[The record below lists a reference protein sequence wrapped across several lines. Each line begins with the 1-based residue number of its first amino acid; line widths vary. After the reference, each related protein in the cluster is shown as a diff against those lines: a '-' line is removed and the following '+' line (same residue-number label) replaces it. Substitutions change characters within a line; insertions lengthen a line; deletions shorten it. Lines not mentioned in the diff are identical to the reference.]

1 MFDSHFSWLSEV
13 FFWEVCLAPSDSARL
28 RTSDSDGRELWRA
41 AGLGTLNRALFFR
54 DRSDSGADWLRS
66 GSWFSGSEPT
76 FTKAFLVL
84 VKAEVTEPIT
94 KKKKEKGCKKRH
106 SSTSP
111 ILLKTPLK
119 LGFIFG
125 GRCQLNQPTSRQ
137 KHTCSCIIVSGRQ
150 TRAAGGVRVMLG
162 PASTRDT
169 FDRQVTWRK
178 FLCR

>member
-1 MFDSHFSWLSEV
+1 MLSWSRLKHKTIRFHLRSGKMFDSHFSWLSDV

-28 RTSDSDGRELWRA
+28 RTSDSDGREVWRA

-94 KKKKEKGCKKRH
+94 KKKKEKGCKSVTRPRALFH
-106 SSTSP
+106 
-111 ILLKTPLK
+111 LKTRWNL
-119 LGFIFG
+119 
-125 GRCQLNQPTSRQ
+125 
-137 KHTCSCIIVSGRQ
+137 VSFSAEG
-150 TRAAGGVRVMLG
+150 
-162 PASTRDT
+162 AS
-169 FDRQVTWRK
+169 
-178 FLCR
+178 